1 MLSKNLNDA
10 LDYQRSKTQA
20 VYIEVLDKDKQSYTT
35 YVIFGIITVV
45 YGLAIY
51 YFLPL
56 SMLSLNFKLIL
67 RIFFMILLGMLF
79 GLTLLSFNLQRLL
92 EIALTHT
99 LLFFEQ
105 SSMRML
111 VLKNLTAHKLRNK
124 MTSIIFSLAIGFIVF
139 LIVSYNLQIKSSSL
153 LNLKKQGT
161 YLVLSTSTDNAISP
175 TIFDPIIRRY

>member
-1 MLSKNLNDA
+1 
-10 LDYQRSKTQA
+10 
-20 VYIEVLDKDKQSYTT
+20 
-35 YVIFGIITVV
+35 VIFGVITVV

-79 GLTLLSFNLQRLL
+79 GLTLLSFNLQRIL

-99 LLFFEQ
+99 LLSFEQ

-153 LNLKKQGT
+153 LNLKKKGT
-161 YLVLSTSTDNAISP
+161 YLVLSTKVDKAITP
-175 TIFDPIIRRY
+175 NIFDPIIKKHQDKIAAHSYVTF

>member
-139 LIVSYNLQIKSSSL
+139 LIVSYNL
-153 LNLKKQGT
+153 
-161 YLVLSTSTDNAISP
+161 
-175 TIFDPIIRRY
+175 

>member
-1 MLSKNLNDA
+1 M
-10 LDYQRSKTQA
+10 
-20 VYIEVLDKDKQSYTT
+20 
-35 YVIFGIITVV
+35 IFGIITVV

-161 YLVLSTSTDNAISP
+161 YLVLSTNTDNAISP

>member
-1 MLSKNLNDA
+1 
-10 LDYQRSKTQA
+10 
-20 VYIEVLDKDKQSYTT
+20 
-35 YVIFGIITVV
+35 VIFGIITVV

>member
-1 MLSKNLNDA
+1 
-10 LDYQRSKTQA
+10 
-20 VYIEVLDKDKQSYTT
+20 
-35 YVIFGIITVV
+35 VIFGIITVV

-161 YLVLSTSTDNAISP
+161 YLVLSTNTDNAISP

>member
-1 MLSKNLNDA
+1 VLSKNLNDA